1 MEQLKVLFLQSM
13 GSPVY
18 LVHGSK
24 EFTSIPQV
32 MPLISAKQWSTKDL
46 SVNQHLTN
54 DNMINTTMEYIK
66 YIPLDAYS
74 MAEKSLHNLS
84 SNASDIG
91 KAMKHQVFVS
101 KSTFY
106 Q

>member
-13 GSPVY
+13 GSLVY
-18 LVHGSK
+18 LVYGSK

-54 DNMINTTMEYIK
+54 NNMINTTMEYIK
-66 YIPLDAYS
+66 HIPLDAYS
-74 MAEKSLHNLS
+74 MAEKSLHQSL
-84 SNASDIG
+84 
-91 KAMKHQVFVS
+91 K
-101 KSTFY
+101 
-106 Q
+106 